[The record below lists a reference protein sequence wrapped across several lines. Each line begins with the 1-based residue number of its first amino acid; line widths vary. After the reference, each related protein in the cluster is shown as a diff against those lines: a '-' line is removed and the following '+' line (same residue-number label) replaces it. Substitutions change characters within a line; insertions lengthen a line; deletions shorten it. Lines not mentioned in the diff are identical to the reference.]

1 MKKTQ
6 SPYFPTVILLI
17 VLQVTDYLIQKYA
30 TAEANSQLIFGTLG
44 DNAIAIGVSLLLI
57 LILVIS
63 HKKGLIETAP
73 VYLIIAGAISNI
85 LDRIFYGGVID
96 YFTLPLIP
104 TFNFADI
111 CIVTGI
117 GIFIYHTLSQAY
129 PANGRKK

>member
-6 SPYFPTVILLI
+6 SPYLPTVLLLI
-17 VLQVTDYLIQKYA
+17 VLQVADYLIQKYA
-30 TAEANSQLIFGTLG
+30 IAEVNSQLIFGTLG
-44 DNAIAIGVSLLLI
+44 DNAIAVGVSLLLI

-85 LDRIFYGGVID
+85 LDRIFYGGVVD
-96 YFTLPLIP
+96 YFALSFIP
-104 TFNFADI
+104 TFNLADI
-111 CIVTGI
+111 CIVAGI

-129 PANGRKK
+129 PVNGRKK